1 MNSSANERFQ
11 DAFARVWLHLRR
23 GDDPDLS
30 EHERQLLHHIPARPP
45 GVTLGEVADHLAL
58 PRSSASVLVKDLA
71 RRGFVRR
78 ARDRRDERRLALLL
92 TAEGAR
98 RVAADSVLDP
108 ERLQAALEALDPA
121 ERRALVD
128 ALGRLAQAGAAL
140 APPAPPAVA
149 RGRGGDRP
157 ARRGRGGAR
166 SGPGAPLA

>member
-1 MNSSANERFQ
+1 VNSSASERFQ
-11 DAFARVWLHLRR
+11 DAFAQVWLHLRR

-30 EHERQLLHHIPARPP
+30 EHERQLLHHIPASAP

-78 ARDRRDERRLALLL
+78 ARDRADERRLALLL

-108 ERLQAALEALDPA
+108 ARLDAALATLEPHERAALVAALERVAA
-121 ERRALVD
+121 
-128 ALGRLAQAGAAL
+128 AGAA
-140 APPAPPAVA
+140 AGAASGPPAGVRA
-149 RGRGGDRP
+149 R
-157 ARRGRGGAR
+157 RRGRPR
-166 SGPGAPLA
+166 SRLA

>member
-1 MNSSANERFQ
+1 MNSSVNERFQ

-30 EHERQLLHHIPARPP
+30 EHERQLLHHIPARAP

-108 ERLQAALEALDPA
+108 DRLDAALAALPAA

-128 ALGRLAQAGAAL
+128 ALERLAAAGAAT
-140 APPAPPAVA
+140 PAPPMRRRRRIAA
-149 RGRGGDRP
+149 R
-157 ARRGRGGAR
+157 
-166 SGPGAPLA
+166 

>member
-1 MNSSANERFQ
+1 VNSSASERFQ

-30 EHERQLLHHIPARPP
+30 EHERQLLHHIPATPP
-45 GVTLGEVADHLAL
+45 GVTLGEVAEHLML

-78 ARDRRDERRLALLL
+78 ARDRADERRLALLL

-108 ERLQAALEALDPA
+108 ERLDAALAALQPA
-121 ERRALVD
+121 ERAALVD
-128 ALGRLAQAGAAL
+128 ALERVAAAGAA
-140 APPAPPAVA
+140 AGPPPAL
-149 RGRGGDRP
+149 R
-157 ARRGRGGAR
+157 ARRRRGVRSAR
-166 SGPGAPLA
+166 R

>member
-1 MNSSANERFQ
+1 VNSSANERFQ
-11 DAFARVWLHLRR
+11 GAFARVWLHLRR

-30 EHERQLLHHIPARPP
+30 EHERQLLHHIPAAPP

-78 ARDRRDERRLALLL
+78 ARDRADERRLALLL

-108 ERLQAALEALDPA
+108 ERLDAALGALEPA
-121 ERRALVD
+121 ERTALVD
-128 ALGRLAQAGAAL
+128 ALERLASAGAAAG
-140 APPAPPAVA
+140 APPALRA
-149 RGRGGDRP
+149 R
-157 ARRGRGGAR
+157 RRGRARGAR
-166 SGPGAPLA
+166 S

>member
-1 MNSSANERFQ
+1 VNSSASERFQ
-11 DAFARVWLHLRR
+11 DAFAQVWLHLRR

-30 EHERQLLHHIPARPP
+30 EHERQLLHHIPAKAP

-78 ARDRRDERRLALLL
+78 ARDRADERRLALLL

-108 ERLQAALEALDPA
+108 VRLDAALGALDPS
-121 ERRALVD
+121 ERTALVG
-128 ALGRLAQAGAAL
+128 ALERLAAAGAA
-140 APPAPPAVA
+140 AGPPPAL
-149 RGRGGDRP
+149 RT
-157 ARRGRGGAR
+157 RRGSRARGAR
-166 SGPGAPLA
+166 S

>member
-1 MNSSANERFQ
+1 VNSSATERFS

-30 EHERQLLHHIPARPP
+30 EHERQLLHHIPAKAP

-78 ARDRRDERRLALLL
+78 ARDRADERRLALLL

-108 ERLQAALEALDPA
+108 ERLDAALAALEPA
-121 ERRALVD
+121 ERAALVD
-128 ALGRLAQAGAAL
+128 ALERLAAAGAAVGP
-140 APPAPPAVA
+140 PPALRA
-149 RGRGGDRP
+149 R
-157 ARRGRGGAR
+157 RRGRAR
-166 SGPGAPLA
+166 A

>member
-1 MNSSANERFQ
+1 VNSSANERFQ

-45 GVTLGEVADHLAL
+45 GVTLGAVADHLAL

-78 ARDRRDERRLALLL
+78 ARDRADERRLALLL

-108 ERLQAALEALDPA
+108 GRLDAALAVLDPDARTALVEAL
-121 ERRALVD
+121 ERVA
-128 ALGRLAQAGAAL
+128 AAGAQAGP
-140 APPAPPAVA
+140 PPALRAVRA
-149 RGRGGDRP
+149 GRS
-157 ARRGRGGAR
+157 RRSR
-166 SGPGAPLA
+166 SL

>member
-1 MNSSANERFQ
+1 MNSSASERFQ

-78 ARDRRDERRLALLL
+78 ARDRADERRLALLL

-108 ERLQAALEALDPA
+108 GRLDAALAALDPDA
-121 ERRALVD
+121 RAALVE
-128 ALGRLAQAGAAL
+128 ALERVAAAGAEAGL
-140 APPAPPAVA
+140 PPPF
-149 RGRGGDRP
+149 RP
-157 ARRGRGGAR
+157 VRAGTRRR
-166 SGPGAPLA
+166 SRSL

>member
-1 MNSSANERFQ
+1 MNSSVNERFQ
-11 DAFARVWLHLRR
+11 GAFAQVWLHLRR

-78 ARDRRDERRLALLL
+78 ARDRADERRLALLL

-108 ERLQAALEALDPA
+108 GRLDAALAVLDPDARAALVEAL
-121 ERRALVD
+121 ERVA
-128 ALGRLAQAGAAL
+128 AAGAQAG
-140 APPAPPAVA
+140 PPPPVRA
-149 RGRGGDRP
+149 GRAGRS
-157 ARRGRGGAR
+157 RRSR
-166 SGPGAPLA
+166 SL

>member
-1 MNSSANERFQ
+1 VNSSASERFQ

-30 EHERQLLHHIPARPP
+30 EHERQLLHHIPARAP

-78 ARDRRDERRLALLL
+78 ARDLADERRLALLL
-92 TAEGAR
+92 TPEGAR

-108 ERLQAALEALDPA
+108 ERLDAALAALDPDA
-121 ERRALVD
+121 RAALVE
-128 ALGRLAQAGAAL
+128 ALERVAAAAAAAG
-140 APPAPPAVA
+140 PPPTF
-149 RGRGGDRP
+149 
-157 ARRGRGGAR
+157 R
-166 SGPGAPLA
+166 SGRTGQRRRSRSL

>member
-78 ARDRRDERRLALLL
+78 ARDRADERRLALLL

-108 ERLQAALEALDPA
+108 
-121 ERRALVD
+121 
-128 ALGRLAQAGAAL
+128 GRLDAAL
-140 APPAPPAVA
+140 AVLDPDARTALVEALERVAAAGAQAAPPPAFRA
-149 RGRGGDRP
+149 GRAGRS
-157 ARRGRGGAR
+157 RRSR
-166 SGPGAPLA
+166 SL

>member
-1 MNSSANERFQ
+1 VNSSASERFQ
-11 DAFARVWLHLRR
+11 DAFARTWLHLRR

-30 EHERQLLHHIPARPP
+30 EHERQLLHRIPATAP

-78 ARDRRDERRLALLL
+78 ARDRADERRLALLL

-108 ERLQAALEALDPA
+108 VRLDAALAVLDADARTALVEAL
-121 ERRALVD
+121 ERVA
-128 ALGRLAQAGAAL
+128 AAGAA
-140 APPAPPAVA
+140 AGPPPPF
-149 RGRGGDRP
+149 
-157 ARRGRGGAR
+157 R
-166 SGPGAPLA
+166 SGRTGQRRRSRSL

>member
-1 MNSSANERFQ
+1 VNSSVNERFQ

-30 EHERQLLHHIPARPP
+30 EHERQLLHHLPARAP

-71 RRGFVRR
+71 SRGFVRR
-78 ARDRRDERRLALLL
+78 ARDRHDERRLALLL

-108 ERLQAALEALDPA
+108 ERLDAALAALPLA
-121 ERRALVD
+121 ERAALVD
-128 ALGRLAQAGAAL
+128 ALERLAAAGAAT
-140 APPAPPAVA
+140 PAPAM
-149 RGRGGDRP
+149 
-157 ARRGRGGAR
+157 RRRRR
-166 SGPGAPLA
+166 SATR

>member
-1 MNSSANERFQ
+1 LNSSANERFQ

-30 EHERQLLHHIPARPP
+30 EHERRLLHHIPAAAP

-78 ARDRRDERRLALLL
+78 ARDRADERRLALLL

-108 ERLQAALEALDPA
+108 QRLDAALDALEPS
-121 ERRALVD
+121 ERAALVD
-128 ALGRLAQAGAAL
+128 ALERLAAAGATAG
-140 APPAPPAVA
+140 APPALRARRRA
-149 RGRGGDRP
+149 RGPR
-157 ARRGRGGAR
+157 AR
-166 SGPGAPLA
+166 S